1 MLSYIINSNKA
12 RRLFIMAIIKVL
24 YKEPESYFPKELLE
38 ELFSDS
44 KEESEKDKESTEN
57 KTSAKKETE
66 DDKKK

>member
-1 MLSYIINSNKA
+1 
-12 RRLFIMAIIKVL
+12 MAIIKVL

>member
-1 MLSYIINSNKA
+1 
-12 RRLFIMAIIKVL
+12 MAIIKVL
-24 YKEPESYFPKELLE
+24 YKEPESYFPK